1 MSNTIYLHKCFIQC
15 SDDDDEEYHTAS
27 PAIMC
32 LKVGKDN
39 IKVTVTC
46 CMNNEKR
53 VKQLRR
59 RMRDIDRVWLSAC
72 MSLVEGDS
80 NPVEAYLNSGGD
92 PTRKLS
98 RPESQLLPGV
108 YDADHQLRGLQTC
121 GHLCPASGD

>member
-1 MSNTIYLHKCFIQC
+1 
-15 SDDDDEEYHTAS
+15 
-27 PAIMC
+27 MC

-53 VKQLRR
+53 MKQLRR

-72 MSLVEGDS
+72 MGLVEGDS
-80 NPVEAYLNSGGD
+80 NPVEAYINSGGD

-98 RPESQLLPGV
+98 HPEAS
-108 YDADHQLRGLQTC
+108 YWRGEGQGCMTRTTIYVTSEL
-121 GHLCPASGD
+121 AVSI

>member
-53 VKQLRR
+53 MKQLRR

-80 NPVEAYLNSGGD
+80 NPVEAYLNSRVD
-92 PTRKLS
+92 PTWKLS
-98 RPESQLLPGV
+98 HPEAS
-108 YDADHQLRGLQTC
+108 YWRGQGQGCLTQTTIYV
-121 GHLCPASGD
+121 ASKLAVSI